1 MIEIQLLSSVLNAVV
16 AVPPSKS
23 FTHRALIASALAEGE
38 SVLSDALR
46 SEDTIQ
52 TASGLEK
59 LGVPVTWEAGSFR
72 VQGTGGN
79 LLEKEQKIYVH
90 HSGTSMRFLTAMASL
105 KRGRT
110 LIDGSERMRQ
120 RPISELLSGLTSLG
134 VTACSLKEK
143 GFPPVRVDSQ
153 GLLGG
158 VAKIRGD
165 ESSQFLSALLLVA
178 PYAQKDVRI
187 EMVGPVASWPYVEM
201 TLEVM
206 AAFGVQILKR
216 GDQAFFIKAGQRY
229 RPRIYSVEGDASS
242 ASYFFAAAA
251 ITRGKVRV
259 ENYSPNST
267 QGDSAI
273 LNILEQMGCKVRRG
287 EDFAEVQGA
296 KLRGIDIDMNTMPD
310 LVPTLA
316 VTAAFA
322 SGETVMRHIGHLRLK
337 ESDRIATVALELEKM
352 GVRVEEGEDWLRV
365 NGGTVRG
372 AEIESHNDH
381 RLAMSFAVAGLAV
394 PGMRIQGERCVEKSF
409 PEFWRTLYRLYEKK

>member
-1 MIEIQLLSSVLNAVV
+1 
-16 AVPPSKS
+16 
-23 FTHRALIASALAEGE
+23 
-38 SVLSDALR
+38 
-46 SEDTIQ
+46 
-52 TASGLEK
+52 
-59 LGVPVTWEAGSFR
+59 
-72 VQGTGGN
+72 
-79 LLEKEQKIYVH
+79 
-90 HSGTSMRFLTAMASL
+90 
-105 KRGRT
+105 
-110 LIDGSERMRQ
+110 
-120 RPISELLSGLTSLG
+120 
-134 VTACSLKEK
+134 
-143 GFPPVRVDSQ
+143 
-153 GLLGG
+153 
-158 VAKIRGD
+158 
-165 ESSQFLSALLLVA
+165 
-178 PYAQKDVRI
+178 
-187 EMVGPVASWPYVEM
+187 
-201 TLEVM
+201 
-206 AAFGVQILKR
+206 
-216 GDQAFFIKAGQRY
+216 
-229 RPRIYSVEGDASS
+229 
-242 ASYFFAAAA
+242 
-251 ITRGKVRV
+251 VRV